1 MKEIWIYS
9 DCRISGRNI
18 LEACGIGIW
27 TFSWILS
34 PHDETLTFLEDCSPH
49 DDGGHLGFV
58 SHTENENDLF
68 AVESRTAETWYSW
81 DVY

>member
-1 MKEIWIYS
+1 M
-9 DCRISGRNI
+9 
-18 LEACGIGIW
+18 EACGIGIW
-27 TFSWILS
+27 TFSWILY
-34 PHDETLTFLEDCSPH
+34 PHNGTSTFL
-49 DDGGHLGFV
+49 GGHLGFV